1 MHRIIAAISLLGL
14 AMSPGPE
21 LFAADLLK
29 AYNLAYESDPE
40 FKRIQADRQATLEAL
55 PQARAQLLPAFTF
68 NANFSQHNQDIT
80 TEQLAGASGEVDFNR
95 HGYSLDLTQPIFRRD
110 RFIQLKQAKSQ
121 VKQADAEVAAALQ
134 DLIVRS
140 AERYYNVLAA
150 QDNIEFV
157 SAEKRSLQRQLEQA
171 SQRFEVGLIAIT
183 DVKEAEAGYN
193 RAVARK
199 IQAENLLDNTREQLR
214 EITGEYLT
222 GLAPLTADLPL
233 LEPAPPNID
242 EWTQTALEQNL
253 RVTAARYAVDIARE
267 EISRQSAG
275 HLPTL
280 DLVANQS
287 FLSAGGRFAQDT
299 TNASVGVELNVPI
312 FQGGEVNSLTR
323 EARAQYQASLDQLER
338 ERRAAQ
344 RGTREAYLGVIAN
357 ISSVKALKLTVESQE
372 TALQATN
379 AGFEV
384 GTRTGVDVVASER
397 ALLESR
403 RDHARARYDY
413 ILQALRLKQAAGTL
427 SPEDVEQFNRYLH

>member
-1 MHRIIAAISLLGL
+1 MHRIIAAILLLGL
-14 AMSPGPE
+14 AMSPEPE
-21 LFAADLLK
+21 LFAANLLEV
-29 AYNLAYESDPE
+29 YNLAYESDPE
-40 FKRIQADRQATLEAL
+40 LKRIQADRRATLEAV
-55 PQARAQLLPAFTF
+55 PQARAQLLPALNF
-68 NANFSQHNQDIT
+68 NANVSQHNQDIK
-80 TEQLAGASGEVDFNR
+80 TEQLAGTSGEVDFNR

-110 RFIQLKQAKSQ
+110 RFIQLKQANSQ

-157 SAEKRSLQRQLEQA
+157 RAEKRSLQRQLEQA

-193 RAVARK
+193 RAVARE
-199 IQAENLLDNTREQLR
+199 IEAENLLNNAREQLR

-222 GLAPLTADLPL
+222 ELTPLSADLPL

-253 RVTAARYAVDIARE
+253 KVTAARYAVDIARE

-287 FLSAGGRFAQDT
+287 FLSAGGRFASDT

-323 EARAQYQASLDQLER
+323 EARAQYQASLDRLER

-344 RGTREAYLGVIAN
+344 RATREAYLGVIAN

-372 TALQATN
+372 IALQATN

-413 ILQALRLKQAAGTL
+413 ILQALRMKQAAGTL
-427 SPEDVEQFNRYLH
+427 SPDDVEQFNHYLH